1 VRGTRRVA
9 AAAVMAGAMLVAGA
23 AVGGLRGSSEQGVA
37 PASPSALGSML
48 PGPRG
53 VGGLDATVAQLQ
65 DRLGVAP
72 TDWRAYASLGL
83 AYLQEG
89 RLTADPTWYPRAEG
103 VLERS
108 LALEATENFE
118 ALLGMGV
125 LSLGRHDFTGALE
138 WGRRAR
144 AVNPYSADARGV
156 IGDALVEL
164 GRYPAAARAYQAMID
179 TRPNL
184 SSYARVS
191 HYRELTGDVP
201 GAVEAMAQ
209 AVELAATPED
219 AAWAGYYLGELHF
232 GSGRLAAAARAY
244 RAGLASGPGLVLPR
258 VGLARIAAARGDLA
272 RAARLLSGV
281 VRRYPAPEFVIL
293 LGDVHAAAREPELAA
308 EEYDLV
314 RAMERLYRS
323 GGVNTDLEMALFDAD
338 HGFGSEALER
348 ARAAYRRRPSV
359 TAADA
364 LAWALHAEGRDQMAD
379 RYAREALRLGT
390 RSALFHFHAGMIAF
404 RLGRTNEARRL
415 LGEALRINPHFSLLH
430 TDTARRVLDRL
441 EARR

>member
-1 VRGTRRVA
+1 MRETRRFA
-9 AAAVMAGAMLVAGA
+9 AAMVLAGAMLVAGA
-23 AVGGLRGSSEQGVA
+23 AVGGLRGRPEQAGA
-37 PASPSALGSML
+37 PVFPSALGSM
-48 PGPRG
+48 PSGPRG

-65 DRLGVAP
+65 DRLRVVP

-89 RLTADPTWYPRAEG
+89 RLTADPAWYPRAER
-103 VLERS
+103 VLDRS
-108 LALEATENFE
+108 LALEGTENFE

-125 LSLGRHDFTGALE
+125 LSLGRHDFAGALE

-144 AVNPYSADARGV
+144 AVNPYNADARGV

-191 HYRELTGDVP
+191 LYRELTGDVP

-219 AAWAGYYLGELHF
+219 AAWAGYHLGELHF
-232 GSGRLAAAARAY
+232 GSGRLAPAARAY
-244 RAGLASGPGLVLPR
+244 RAGLASGPGVLPR
-258 VGLARIAAARGDLA
+258 VGLARIAAARGELA
-272 RAARLLSGV
+272 RAAHLLSGV

-293 LGDVHAAAREPELAA
+293 LGDVHAAAGHRELAA
-308 EEYDLV
+308 EQYDLV

-323 GGVNTDLEMALFDAD
+323 GGVDTDLEMALFDAD

-348 ARAAYRRRPSV
+348 ARAAYRRRPGV

-364 LAWALHAEGRDQMAD
+364 LAWALHAEGRNRVAD
-379 RYAREALRLGT
+379 RYAREALRLET
-390 RSALFHFHAGMIAF
+390 RNALFHFHAGMIAF
-404 RLGRTNEARRL
+404 RLGRTDGARRL

-430 TDTARRVLDRL
+430 ADTARRVLDRL
-441 EARR
+441 EGRR